1 MMLLG
6 ALSTLRI
13 KQKPWTKGKIPQFLF
28 QWRILNAIFGESLSE
43 LLGLSALGISFQPRL
58 VGFLFYDGNTQAS
71 ISELLYSLM
80 QLHFSQYLKVV

>member
-28 QWRILNAIFGESLSE
+28 QWRILN
-43 LLGLSALGISFQPRL
+43 ALGISFQPRL